1 MSRHTKLEINLSA
14 IGRNI
19 DLIQGFLHEGQDILA
34 IVKANAYGLGA
45 VPISLYLERIG
56 VKNFAVACI
65 QEAIEL
71 RDAGIQ
77 SEILVLSPCLKKE
90 SALFFQYN
98 IVPTVTDYEGAIQL
112 QDMAKEKNSVI
123 RLHIK
128 VDTGMGRLGIP
139 YEKALE
145 EIKKITSL
153 KNLICEGIFS
163 HFPSAD
169 TMDDF
174 SNEQIAL
181 FKFLLHQ
188 LSENEIRFPKIH
200 LCNSSGIVAYNDP
213 AFNFVR
219 PGIMM
224 YGAVPSSQIAQLI
237 LPENVISWKAPILQV
252 KYYQKGETIS
262 YGRTF
267 TASSK
272 LKVAVLG
279 CGYADG
285 LSTLN
290 SNGGQVYIQGVSC
303 PILGRVCMDYT
314 MVDVSALN
322 VSLEEEAFIYGD
334 YPGITPQE
342 VAYRNG
348 LITYE
353 ILTGISTA
361 ANRFYMEI
369 DKDNE

>member
-1 MSRHTKLEINLSA
+1 
-14 IGRNI
+14 
-19 DLIQGFLHEGQDILA
+19 
-34 IVKANAYGLGA
+34 
-45 VPISLYLERIG
+45 
-56 VKNFAVACI
+56 
-65 QEAIEL
+65 
-71 RDAGIQ
+71 
-77 SEILVLSPCLKKE
+77 
-90 SALFFQYN
+90 
-98 IVPTVTDYEGAIQL
+98 
-112 QDMAKEKNSVI
+112 
-123 RLHIK
+123 
-128 VDTGMGRLGIP
+128 
-139 YEKALE
+139 
-145 EIKKITSL
+145 
-153 KNLICEGIFS
+153 
-163 HFPSAD
+163 
-169 TMDDF
+169 
-174 SNEQIAL
+174 
-181 FKFLLHQ
+181 
-188 LSENEIRFPKIH
+188 
-200 LCNSSGIVAYNDP
+200 VAYNDP